1 MTEAQTASPEDSY
14 GIAKYAVELEL
25 RACHELFG
33 LRYVIFRPHNV
44 FGPRQNIGDRYR
56 NVIGIFMN
64 QIMKGEPLTIFGD
77 GTQTRAFSYIGDVA
91 PHIARSALIPE
102 AFNQTFNIGADTPY
116 SVNELARVVGAAFGV
131 EPEIRHL
138 PPRNEVLNAY
148 ASHEKAAHILDAK
161 PSVSLAEGIGRMA
174 AWAKAV
180 GARRARRYGEIVV
193 ERNMPPV
200 WLE

>member
-1 MTEAQTASPEDSY
+1 
-14 GIAKYAVELEL
+14 VELDL
-25 RACHELFG
+25 RSAHEMFG
-33 LRYVIFRPHNV
+33 LNSVIFRPHNV
-44 FGPRQNIGDRYR
+44 YGENQNIGDRYR

-91 PHIARSALIPE
+91 PHIARSALVPE

-131 EPEIRHL
+131 EPQVRHL

-148 ASHEKAAHILDAK
+148 ASHEKAARILGAK

-174 AWAKAV
+174 TWARAV
-180 GARRARRYGEIVV
+180 GARRAKRFGEIEV
-193 ERNMPPV
+193 ERNMPAV